1 MRSIIAAVHE
11 SLVGTNR
18 TWCDVRSESAFGVKR
33 KSGLRAVRSVVD
45 PQRTSIQ
52 SDLIAQSVCSNGR
65 CDEMVAAL
73 DLRSKLGTC
82 VHQPHKSERR
92 VRPGNKF
99 AIPFEGFG
107 LGA

>member
-1 MRSIIAAVHE
+1 
-11 SLVGTNR
+11 
-18 TWCDVRSESAFGVKR
+18 
-33 KSGLRAVRSVVD
+33 
-45 PQRTSIQ
+45 
-52 SDLIAQSVCSNGR
+52 
-65 CDEMVAAL
+65 MVAAL